1 MTSCLLGRFCRGWM
15 FKPCKMQQMYRVAH
29 YLTYC
34 SGILT
39 CACTL
44 PRPRYSTANPFV
56 CCLPHKLVESF
67 MFGYA
72 GGCGSSMAVNISNL
86 LHTFNPRSLIAARY
100 IQTQNAI
107 SIAFGMAAAFSHRRC
122 MLLPSPHA
130 MTATA
135 SLHADDSCRIS
146 IAAGFRPRW
155 SSSKEISVASDS
167 PYTSRECSSQQLPI
181 RIS

>member
-1 MTSCLLGRFCRGWM
+1 MISCLLGRFCRVWIY
-15 FKPCKMQQMYRVAH
+15 KPCKMLQMYRVARC
-29 YLTYC
+29 LIYC
-34 SGILT
+34 SGTLT

-44 PRPRYSTANPFV
+44 PQPLCSTANPFV
-56 CCLPHKLVESF
+56 CCLPHERAEVF
-67 MFGYA
+67 MCGFA
-72 GGCGSSMAVNISNL
+72 RGCCCSTTPLKFSAFKS
-86 LHTFNPRSLIAARY
+86 RSPLIAARC

-135 SLHADDSCRIS
+135 SLHTDDSCRIS

-167 PYTSRECSSQQLPI
+167 PYTSRECPSQQLPT